1 MTLVLTS
8 TSELPSEWVVASSTA
23 FQDIPHSL
31 YTTRY
36 GWNLSR
42 ESTGWTVYDP
52 HGAMWAQAH
61 TSALHPTTI
70 MKEEWNRD
78 GVIFRHHPSIFTTSE
93 DAPIDLIDLG
103 LDFFVR
109 GPRLTRII
117 WFRDL
122 QGEVHH
128 SGAKSNKQSVYGKRY
143 CFICNA
149 LYSANNFVSQHLRHC
164 PKLMRMEGEKEEV
177 SLVDGWVSGEVTEE
191 EDEKEVSLIDTW
203 MSGKEEPEDEFSL
216 YLAGP

>member
-8 TSELPSEWVVASSTA
+8 ASEVPSEWIVASSKA
-23 FQDIPHSL
+23 FQNIPHSL
-31 YTTRY
+31 YTTQC
-36 GWNLSR
+36 GWNLRR

-78 GVIFRHHPSIFTTSE
+78 DMMFGHHPSFFATTE
-93 DAPIDLIDLG
+93 DAPIDLMDLG

-109 GPRLTRII
+109 GPRLTRIV

-122 QGEVHH
+122 QGKVHH
-128 SGAKSNKQSVYGKRY
+128 SGAKPNKQGVYGKRY
-143 CFICNA
+143 CSECSA
-149 LYSANNFVSQHLRHC
+149 LFSANNFVFQHLRHC
-164 PKLMRMEGEKEEV
+164 PKLTRMEEEKEEV
-177 SLVDGWVSGEVTEE
+177 YPVDGLVSGEVTEE
-191 EDEKEVSLIDTW
+191 EDEKEVSLIGTW
-203 MSGKEEPEDEFSL
+203 MSDGEDLEDEFSL